1 MHQYHD
7 LLRRILDAGDG
18 GHGDLDSGPPPGFAH
33 QGRGAENLL
42 YGALVSLVQ
51 GLPLPALLIGPEA
64 RNGVVSSG
72 IGELLGEGLTGRHY
86 MTVLRQ
92 PAMLD
97 AVEEAARTGAR
108 RETRYLGN
116 DGSSDTT
123 YLVHCSPV
131 EMEGG
136 RGVLVS
142 FNDITHL
149 EQASQIR
156 RDFVA
161 NVSHELR
168 SPLTALMGFIET
180 LQGPARGDPEAAERF
195 LGIMQ
200 REAAR
205 MERLVR
211 DLLSLSR
218 VEAQQRVRPSA
229 QVNLGELVQSVIYAV
244 SPLAAQRAVRLDLR
258 APDTPVIL
266 AGDADQLRQ
275 VVTNLIENAIK
286 YGGPDQVVEISL
298 ERATHEPL
306 LRAPAALLRVRDHG
320 PGFDPV
326 HIPRLTERFYRVD
339 NHRSREMGG
348 TGLGLA
354 IVKHILNRHRGRL
367 RVWSEIGKGS
377 EFCVI
382 LPL

>member
-1 MHQYHD
+1 ME
-7 LLRRILDAGDG
+7 R
-18 GHGDLDSGPPPGFAH
+18 
-33 QGRGAENLL
+33 
-42 YGALVSLVQ
+42 ALASLVD
-51 GLPLPALLIGPEA
+51 GLPLPALLIGPQA
-64 RNGVVSSG
+64 RIDAANGG
-72 IGELLGEGLTGRHY
+72 ITELLGEGMAGRHY

-92 PAMLD
+92 PGLLD
-97 AVEEAARTGAR
+97 AVEECVNSGAR
-108 RETRYLGN
+108 QETRYLGT

-131 EMEGG
+131 EMLGG
-136 RGVLVS
+136 RGVLVT

-180 LQGPARGDPEAAERF
+180 LQGPARGDPAAAARF

-218 VEAQQRVRPSA
+218 VEAQQRVRPASR
-229 QVNLGELVQSVIYAV
+229 VNLGELAQSVIHAL
-244 SPLAAQRAVRLDLR
+244 SPLAGQSNVRLDLHVPE
-258 APDTPVIL
+258 APVIL
-266 AGDADQLRQ
+266 PGDADQLRQ
-275 VVTNLIENAIK
+275 VMTNLIENAIK
-286 YGGPDQVVEISL
+286 YGGPGKVVEIRL
-298 ERATHEPL
+298 ESAPYEPL
-306 LRAPAALLRVRDHG
+306 LRAPAALLRVKDHG
-320 PGFDPV
+320 AGFDPV

-367 RVWSEIGKGS
+367 RVTSEQGKGS
-377 EFCVI
+377 EFCAI

>member
-1 MHQYHD
+1 MT
-7 LLRRILDAGDG
+7 AVE
-18 GHGDLDSGPPPGFAH
+18 S
-33 QGRGAENLL
+33 
-42 YGALVSLVQ
+42 ALASLVDA
-51 GLPLPALLIGPEA
+51 LPLPAVLIGADA
-64 RNGVVSSG
+64 RISIANAGAS
-72 IGELLGEGLTGRHY
+72 EFLGANLKGRHY

-92 PAMLD
+92 PDMLD
-97 AVEEAARTGAR
+97 AIETCVQSGAPSD
-108 RETRYLGN
+108 TRYLGN
-116 DGSSDTT
+116 DGTNDTT
-123 YLVHCSPV
+123 YQVCLAAVDTG
-131 EMEGG
+131 GG

-142 FNDITHL
+142 FKDITHL

-168 SPLTALMGFIET
+168 SPLTALLGFIET
-180 LQGPARGDPEAAERF
+180 LRGPARNDPVASERF

-200 REAAR
+200 TEADR

-218 VEAQQRVRPSA
+218 VEAEQRVRPSTSVDLA
-229 QVNLGELVQSVIYAV
+229 GLAQSVGHAIT
-244 SPLAAQRAVRLDLR
+244 PLARQNDVTLSLDLPD
-258 APDTPVIL
+258 APLIVPGDT
-266 AGDADQLRQ
+266 DQLRQ
-275 VVTNLIENAIK
+275 VLTNLIENAIK
-286 YGGPDQVVEISL
+286 YGGRGKSVTVVL
-298 ERATHEPL
+298 ERSDHEPL
-306 LRAPAALLRVRDHG
+306 LRMPAAILSVRDQG
-320 PGFDPV
+320 PGFDSV

-367 RVWSEIGKGS
+367 RISSTVGEGS
-377 EFCVI
+377 EFKVI